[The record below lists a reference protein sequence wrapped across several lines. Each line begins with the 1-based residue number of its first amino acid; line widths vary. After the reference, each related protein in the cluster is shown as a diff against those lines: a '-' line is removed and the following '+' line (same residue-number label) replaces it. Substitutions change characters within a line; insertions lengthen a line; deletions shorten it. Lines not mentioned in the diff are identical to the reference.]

1 MTHFIAA
8 LIIIKKL
15 PTRTEIL
22 RLLVTAIIQGIK
34 KGNMTKL
41 PEILIKNIWSSG
53 ALSLVPRFAHAQ

>member
-34 KGNMTKL
+34 KGNRTKL
-41 PEILIKNIWSSG
+41 PEI
-53 ALSLVPRFAHAQ
+53 